1 MNIYA
6 IVDLAKYCKR
16 EDIRK
21 VTREDVL
28 SYLDSLRKAETQDPM
43 HKWIG
48 THSLHSANT
57 KFIFYLI
64 SCREIPL
71 ELYLL

>member
-21 VTREDVL
+21 VARDDVL
-28 SYLDSLRKAETQDPM
+28 SYLDSLKKAETQDPM

-48 THSLHSANT
+48 THSLHRMSSVV
-57 KFIFYLI
+57 YL
-64 SCREIPL
+64 
-71 ELYLL
+71 

>member
-21 VTREDVL
+21 VARDDVL
-28 SYLDSLRKAETQDPM
+28 SYLDSLKKAETQDPM
-43 HKWIG
+43 HRWIG
-48 THSLHSANT
+48 THSLH
-57 KFIFYLI
+57 
-64 SCREIPL
+64 R
-71 ELYLL
+71 

>member
-16 EDIRK
+16 EDIRT

-28 SYLDSLRKAETQDPM
+28 SYLDSLRNAETN
-43 HKWIG
+43 
-48 THSLHSANT
+48 SANLLSA
-57 KFIFYLI
+57 LI
-64 SCREIPL
+64 P
-71 ELYLL
+71 